1 VRFLGA
7 AVIPAV
13 VGVLGVLLV
22 SSGVTPVR
30 AIGPASVNPA
40 PAGDAKPV
48 VAGSR
53 PAVQRSVLDKD
64 RERDAALGLVLLL
77 VMRQGRIGPV
87 GSP

>member
-7 AVIPAV
+7 AVILAV
-13 VGVLGVLLV
+13 VGVLLV
-22 SSGVTPVR
+22 STGVAPVR

-64 RERDAALGLVLLL
+64 HERDVALGLALLL
-77 VMRQGRIGPV
+77 VMYQGRVGPV

>member
-1 VRFLGA
+1 MRFLGA

-13 VGVLGVLLV
+13 VGVLLV
-22 SSGVTPVR
+22 SSGVAPVR

-40 PAGDAKPV
+40 PAEDAKPV

-77 VMRQGRIGPV
+77 VMYQGRVGPV